1 MKRFSP
7 VLAVAFL
14 ALPVSL
20 LTGCSADAT
29 TADEPV
35 EQSDE
40 ALSACGAAKYD
51 EAFTHYKNA
60 VEWSKDRERNGVCG
74 SEHGYQ
80 WGIADEA
87 SKAVMICG
95 EFRNVIKS
103 SVWAAPVRR
112 VLGDSLTLRS
122 LSGELAVIKDSKWQ
136 NWSGVETFFATPQG
150 LKFWARAEG
159 AYGSAVR
166 IDFAAGG
173 KATYG
178 YLHYDAQTGDIT
190 WKTQPATYT
199 ITKNGSAAAKRTV
212 TVVHGGKTEKFTLG
226 VEDGWTYQSAPL
238 FTLSP
243 LGTSTTAPKL
253 YSLVSECDA

>member
-1 MKRFSP
+1 M
-7 VLAVAFL
+7 
-14 ALPVSL
+14 
-20 LTGCSADAT
+20 
-29 TADEPV
+29 DESV

-40 ALSACGAAKYD
+40 ALTACGAAKYA
-51 EAFTHYKNA
+51 EAFAHYKNA
-60 VEWSKDRERNGVCG
+60 VDWSKDRERSGVCQ
-74 SEHGYQ
+74 SEHGFL
-80 WGIADEA
+80 WEIADEA
-87 SKAVMICG
+87 SKAVMTCG
-95 EFRNVIKS
+95 AFRDVLET

-122 LSGELAVIKDSKWQ
+122 LTGELAVIKDSKWQ
-136 NWSGVETFFATPQG
+136 SWTGVETFFATPQG
-150 LKFWARAEG
+150 LTFWARAEG

-178 YLHYDAQTGDIT
+178 YLHYDERTGDIT

-199 ITKNGSAAAKRTV
+199 ITKNGSSAARRTV
-212 TVVHGGKTEKFTLG
+212 TVVHGGKTERFTLG
-226 VEDGWTYQSAPL
+226 VEDGFTYQSAPR

-243 LGTSTTAPKL
+243 LGAATTAPKL